1 MTSSRRPTVVIA
13 DDDGVSRTLL
23 RLIIKEADYD
33 IVAEAMD
40 GEAAVDLCMHH
51 RPDLICL
58 DVMMP
63 KLDGI
68 GALKAIKAAC
78 PSTSVLMITGDSA
91 ATTVK
96 DALQNGASG
105 YVVKP
110 FNVGKVVDAI
120 ARALNKPAG

>member
-1 MTSSRRPTVVIA
+1 MPSSHRPTVVIA

-33 IVAEAMD
+33 IVGEAMD

-78 PSTSVLMITGDSA
+78 PATSVLMITGDSA

-120 ARALNKPAG
+120 ARALNKPAK